1 MLSLQGDFMTAAAL
15 VSFLRSNS
23 LLLIVLAVLIAV
35 VGIHLVWYIR
45 PSDVKSTDELNAR
58 LTRGQP
64 TVIEF
69 YSNL

>member
-1 MLSLQGDFMTAAAL
+1 MTAAAL
-15 VSFLRSNS
+15 VSFFKSNW
-23 LLLIVLAVLIAV
+23 LLVILLAALIAV
-35 VGIHLVWYIR
+35 VGLHLVWYIR
-45 PSDVKSTDELNAR
+45 PSDVKSMDDLNTR

>member
-1 MLSLQGDFMTAAAL
+1 MTAASL
-15 VSFLRSNS
+15 VSFLRSNW
-23 LLLIVLAVLIAV
+23 LLLIVLAALIAV
-35 VGIHLVWYIR
+35 VGVHLVWYIR
-45 PSDVKSTDELNAR
+45 PSDVKSMDDLNAR

>member
-1 MLSLQGDFMTAAAL
+1 MTTAAL
-15 VSFLRSNS
+15 VSILRSNW
-23 LLLIVLAVLIAV
+23 LLLIVLVVLIAV
-35 VGIHLVWYIR
+35 VGIHLVWYIH
-45 PSDVKSTDELNAR
+45 PSDVKSMDDLNAR

>member
-1 MLSLQGDFMTAAAL
+1 MTTATL
-15 VSFLRSNS
+15 VSFFKSNW
-23 LLLIVLAVLIAV
+23 LLVILLAALIAV
-35 VGIHLVWYIR
+35 VGLHLVWYIH
-45 PSDVKSTDELNAR
+45 PSDVKSMGDLNDR

>member
-1 MLSLQGDFMTAAAL
+1 MTAASL
-15 VSFLRSNS
+15 VSFLKSNW
-23 LLLIVLAVLIAV
+23 LLVILLAALIAV
-35 VGIHLVWYIR
+35 VGLHLVWYIH
-45 PSDVKSTDELNAR
+45 PSDVKSMDDLNAR